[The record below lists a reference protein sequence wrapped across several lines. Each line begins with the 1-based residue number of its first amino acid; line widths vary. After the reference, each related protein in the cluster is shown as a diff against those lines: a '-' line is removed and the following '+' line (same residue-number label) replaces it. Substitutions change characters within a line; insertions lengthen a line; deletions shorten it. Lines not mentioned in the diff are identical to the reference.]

1 MIKRNRLSLF
11 LLMAAVIFLLTACG
25 GEQYEGDFSFEIEDF
40 TFTNQDNEEVSKS
53 DFDGGFWVANF
64 IFTNC
69 ETVCPPMTSNMANLQ
84 SQLSEAGLDEDVSL
98 VSFTADPERDT
109 PEALK
114 EFGESR
120 GASFHN
126 WDFLTGYEFE
136 EIQEFSVDNFKSA
149 LEREPDSDQM
159 MHTIRFFL
167 VSPEGNAIKM
177 YTGTEAAAME
187 QIVEDIS
194 SMN

>member
-1 MIKRNRLSLF
+1 MKRNSFYIILF
-11 LLMAAVIFLLTACG
+11 GLILLLTAC
-25 GEQYEGDFSFEIEDF
+25 GEQYEGDFSYEVEDF

-53 DFDGGFWVANF
+53 DLDGEFWVANF

-84 SQLSEAGLDEDVSL
+84 TQLNEAGLDHVNL

-136 EIQEFSVDNFKSA
+136 EIQAFSVDNFKSA
-149 LEREPDSDQM
+149 LEREPNSDQM
-159 MHTIRFFL
+159 MHTVRFFL

-177 YTGTEAAAME
+177 YTGTQPAEME
-187 QIVEDIS
+187 QIVQDIS
-194 SMN
+194 SMD

>member
-1 MIKRNRLSLF
+1 MINRNFFSILLLF
-11 LLMAAVIFLLTACG
+11 PGILLLLTACG
-25 GEQYEGDFSFEIEDF
+25 GEQYEGEISFEIEDF
-40 TFTNQDNEEVSKS
+40 TFINQDNEEVSKS
-53 DFDGGFWVANF
+53 DLDGEFWVANF

-69 ETVCPPMTSNMANLQ
+69 ETVCPPMTSNMASLQ
-84 SQLSEAGLDEDVSL
+84 SQLSEAGLDDVKL

-120 GASFHN
+120 GASFDN
-126 WDFLTGYEFE
+126 WHFLTGYDFE
-136 EIQEFSVDNFKSA
+136 EIQSFSVDSFKSS
-149 LEREPDSDQM
+149 LEKEPDSDQM

-167 VSPEGNAIKM
+167 ISPEGNAINM

-194 SMN
+194 NMY